1 MDRCPGHS
9 GVASLAGCDDHRLKG
24 ARELIMDAQ
33 LQAREALLTKV
44 TAQADALIPDITG
57 GPRAHEIA
65 LTLVQLAAAYA
76 AIVGSERQ

>member
-1 MDRCPGHS
+1 VQPRRRRPQMCRPGGKREYPMD
-9 GVASLAGCDDHRLKG
+9 VQK
-24 ARELIMDAQ
+24 
-33 LQAREALLTKV
+33 QAREALLTKV
-44 TAQADALIPDITG
+44 TAQADALILDVTG